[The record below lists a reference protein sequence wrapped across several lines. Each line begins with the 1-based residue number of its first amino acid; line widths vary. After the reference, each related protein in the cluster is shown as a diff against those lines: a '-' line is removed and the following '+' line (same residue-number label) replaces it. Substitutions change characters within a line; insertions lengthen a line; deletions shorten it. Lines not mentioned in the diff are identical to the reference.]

1 MKNILF
7 ELNIDKLDKVNG
19 GSTTRV
25 PSKFTAIREL
35 RGSVASLVGP
45 NPCHPGLWLDID
57 QRRLG
62 RVEAPLF

>member
-1 MKNILF
+1 MKNTLF
-7 ELNIDKLDKVNG
+7 DLNLDKLDKVNG

-25 PSKFTAIREL
+25 PSKFTALREL

-45 NPCHPGLWLDID
+45 NTCHPGSWLDID
-57 QRRLG
+57 QSILG